1 MDNTEQQAA
10 AILPQIAEVLNS
22 GSAGTAKRYSN
33 QRIDR
38 HKVAEEMGLTTL
50 GTDKG
55 SCAVVLATHKALPN
69 VLVKVTSRHDA
80 FVRWA
85 EYMLELDPSDRPDFF
100 PDVYAVNRIGD
111 FAVVMVERIY
121 GNPPG
126 DIWERKDE
134 CEEAGSDFTFS
145 PLSTEWQSWECE
157 ETVSEIEDWLEF
169 HGLSDMNCR
178 ADLHEQNFLVKE
190 DGTFVCIDPVWN
202 PMQDR
207 AIVEDEGKGDLP
219 AAPSHLRTETTT
231 PRPTPIDELL
241 GLIKD
246 MNA

>member
-1 MDNTEQQAA
+1 MESTEQQAA

-22 GSAGTAKRYSN
+22 GSAGTAKRHSA

-38 HKVAEEMGLTTL
+38 HKVAEEMGLTSL
-50 GTDKG
+50 GTDQG
-55 SCAVVLATHKALPN
+55 SCAVVLATHEALPN

-111 FAVVMVERIY
+111 FAVVMVERID
-121 GNPPG
+121 GTAPD
-126 DIWERKDE
+126 DIWERKDA
-134 CEEAGSDFTFS
+134 CEAAGTSFEWE
-145 PLSTEWQSWECE
+145 PLSTEWQGVEAE
-157 ETVSEIEDWLEF
+157 DTVDEIEEWLEE
-169 HGLSDMNCR
+169 HGLSDMHCR
-178 ADLHEQNFLVKE
+178 ADLHEQNFLVKA

-207 AIVEDEGKGDLP
+207 HIVRDEEHAKSVAPED
-219 AAPSHLRTETTT
+219 HRTETTN
-231 PRPTPIDELL
+231 RPTPIDELL
-241 GLIKD
+241 GLLKEFE
-246 MNA
+246 A